1 MEWMNNMNIQAI
13 FQNYVFLSTIIAWS
27 VAQLIKLP
35 LNYFF
40 TKRWNWAL
48 LISVG
53 GMPSSHSALVT
64 ATATGVGLYAG
75 FNSPVFALAVALAMV
90 VIYDATGIRRQ
101 AGIHAQTINLLV
113 EELLQGHMA
122 PEKQLR
128 EVLGHTPLEALGGVI
143 LGLIVPVLLW
153 FVWGK

>member
-1 MEWMNNMNIQAI
+1 MEWKNNMNIQAI
-13 FQNYVFLSTIIAWS
+13 FQNYVFLSAIIAWS

-35 LNYFF
+35 LDYLYS
-40 TKRWNWAL
+40 KRWNWAL
-48 LISVG
+48 LISMG